1 MTATVVH
8 IFIYDH
14 SSVMANYRH
23 KSGFVVVNNLFM
35 TGFAL
40 FTMAVGHPIF
50 LRNLP

>member
-23 KSGFVVVNNLFM
+23 KSGFAVVNNLFM

-40 FTMAVGHPIF
+40 FTMAVGHRKWMR
-50 LRNLP
+50 LLY